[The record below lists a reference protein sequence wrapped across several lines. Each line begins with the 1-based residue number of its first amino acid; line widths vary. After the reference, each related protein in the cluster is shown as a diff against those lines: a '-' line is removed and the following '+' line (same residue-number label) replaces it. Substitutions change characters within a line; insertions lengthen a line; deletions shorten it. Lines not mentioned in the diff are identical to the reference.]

1 MFWTTLIGILVVTA
15 SSGVALGAALGLTG
29 LVILE
34 FFGNGSTYLAIDVI
48 WNVFNSFT
56 LSAVPMFILLGE
68 ILLRSGVSER
78 AYTAFTPVFA
88 KVPGG
93 LLHSNIAVCTL
104 FGAVSGS
111 SLSTAAAVGSVAYPE
126 MSKRGYDKEAVVGS
140 LAGGGTLG
148 LLIPPSL
155 SLLIFGALT
164 ETSIGRL
171 FVAGVIPGLL
181 VSALFMAYIFFLCL
195 RRPQIAPRWKESTS
209 VWAVLRGMVQIWPIL
224 LLILS
229 IMGSIMFGL
238 ATPTEAAGVGVVV
251 AIIISFAW
259 GELTLAKLAAA
270 VLRSVLLFASIGFI
284 VLGAAILSQS
294 VSILGVPQ
302 SILEMAINSNLGTYG
317 IFALIILIYVLFGC
331 IFDGL
336 SLMIMTLPI
345 VFPLLTGLGFDPIWI
360 GVIITVMIEIGQ
372 VTPPVG
378 LNLTVLTGVTNNDV
392 PLGRVAVA
400 TIPYWMLLLL
410 SVAIM
415 TIFPQISA
423 VSPEHRVLKGKQFLW
438 K

>member
-195 RRPQIAPRWKESTS
+195 RRPQIAPRWKESMS

-270 VLRSVLLFASIGFI
+270 VLRSVLLFTSIGFI

-415 TIFPQISA
+415 TIFPQIA
-423 VSPEHRVLKGKQFLW
+423 LFLPSIAF
-438 K
+438 